1 MSKGTGPLSKLY
13 NATISAVDKVVPVA
27 AQPLWN
33 SPAGPRT
40 VFFWAPAF
48 KWTLVLA
55 GLSDTLNRPA
65 SNISLNQSAT
75 LAVTGLIWS
84 RYSVVIKPKNYSL
97 LAVNIAVFFIQAFLV
112 VKHLKWRSDQNT
124 RNTVYKHSNF
134 PFTSEDD
141 W

>member
-13 NATISAVDKVVPVA
+13 NATVSAVDKFVPSA
-27 AQPLWN
+27 AQPFWQ

-65 SNISLNQSAT
+65 ANISLNQCAS

-84 RYSVVIKPKNYSL
+84 RYSFVITPRNYSL
-97 LAVNIAVFFIQAFLV
+97 LAVNLAVFFIQGYLTI
-112 VKHLKWRSDQNT
+112 KHLRWRNENT
-124 RNTVYKHSNF
+124 RTAVFNHNF
-134 PFTSEDD
+134 PIKSEDD

>member
-13 NATISAVDKVVPVA
+13 NITISTIDKFVPGAV
-27 AQPLWN
+27 QPLWQ

-48 KWTLVLA
+48 KWSLVLA
-55 GLSDTLNRPA
+55 GLSDTLSRPPA
-65 SNISLNQSAT
+65 NISLNQCGS

-84 RYSVVIKPKNYSL
+84 RYSVVITPKNYNL
-97 LAVNIAVFFIQAFLV
+97 LAVNIAVFLIQGYLM
-112 VKHLKWRSDQNT
+112 VKHLRWRSENS
-124 RNTVYKHSNF
+124 RNAVFNHSHY
-134 PFTSEDD
+134 PIKSGDD